1 LPMMTTRMA
10 GILAGRCPCVT
21 QVTVAAAALR
31 HHALHAMTYPSAAT
45 KESIMSRHFR
55 KVSPRQAVEDVF
67 AGIVSAAI
75 LALFAGGTISMC
87 VPDVLRYVA

>member
-1 LPMMTTRMA
+1 
-10 GILAGRCPCVT
+10 
-21 QVTVAAAALR
+21 
-31 HHALHAMTYPSAAT
+31 
-45 KESIMSRHFR
+45 MSRHFR

-75 LALFAGGTISMC
+75 LALVAGGTISMC